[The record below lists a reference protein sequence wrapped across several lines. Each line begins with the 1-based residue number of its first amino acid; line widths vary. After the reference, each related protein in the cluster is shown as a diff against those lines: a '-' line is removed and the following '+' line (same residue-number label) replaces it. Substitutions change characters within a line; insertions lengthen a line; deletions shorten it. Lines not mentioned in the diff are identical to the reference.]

1 MTRVA
6 KGGAEMVEKPK
17 LAGVPLVPCE
27 VCEKE
32 VPKSIAL
39 SAKDQDY
46 VLHFCGVDCYEE
58 WSAEQ
63 IRAKT
68 QEAGEP

>member
-39 SAKDQDY
+39 SAKD
-46 VLHFCGVDCYEE
+46 
-58 WSAEQ
+58 
-63 IRAKT
+63 
-68 QEAGEP
+68 

>member
-1 MTRVA
+1 
-6 KGGAEMVEKPK
+6 MVENPK
-17 LAGVPLVPCE
+17 LTGAPLVPCE

-32 VPKSIAL
+32 IPKSVAL
-39 SAKDQDY
+39 SADDEDRVVY
-46 VLHFCGVDCYEE
+46 FCGTDCYDE

-63 IRAKT
+63 IRQRT

>member
-1 MTRVA
+1 MIENPKMT
-6 KGGAEMVEKPK
+6 
-17 LAGVPLVPCE
+17 GVPLVPCE

-32 VPKSIAL
+32 IPKSVAL

-46 VLHFCGVDCYEE
+46 VLYFCGVECYDE

-63 IRAKT
+63 IKERT